1 MVRVISR
8 AFVSLVRMVI
18 PWIIRTLDYLIRVI
32 VTAVSSIWLGIP
44 YTTNRLADI
53 WTKRLVQ
60 AGVPTQYEEQMYSF
74 FVGLATAIV
83 ITGWVILAFITVGL
97 VGMIF

>member
-1 MVRVISR
+1 MVRAISR
-8 AFVSLVRMVI
+8 AFISLIRLAI
-18 PWIIRTLDYLIRVI
+18 PWIIRTLDYLIRMV
-32 VTAVSSIWLGIP
+32 VTAVSALWLGIP
-44 YTTNRLADI
+44 FTTNRLADI

-60 AGVPTQYEEQMYSF
+60 AGISNQYEEKMYSF

-83 ITGWVILAFITVGL
+83 IAGWIILAFITVGL